1 MIKTLSIG
9 QASYDIYVSVDEYPK
24 EGDKLRFI
32 NKIGCGGGTAC
43 NVAYML
49 AKWGI
54 SSTFAGVV
62 GNDVY
67 GNRVRKELETAGVDT
82 RYVETSY
89 EKDTVLSFVLV
100 DSKNKM
106 STSFDVADEFVKLK
120 KFDFDFQPD
129 LIVLDGNDTYASKS
143 TIERFPKA
151 VTILRAT
158 RFNQDIANLALK
170 VNYLIC
176 SLDFV
181 SGHLKMP
188 IDSSNVSALVNAYT
202 ELRSRYEHQN
212 IIITLGNNGAIY
224 MVDDQIKIS
233 PSLKME
239 VVDTSGCGDIFTG
252 AFSYGIAN
260 NFTLEK
266 SIKYGNIA
274 AGLATRVIG
283 GRISIPKIDEVNKI
297 YEKNN

>member
-1 MIKTLSIG
+1 MIKTLALG
-9 QASYDIYVSVDEYPK
+9 QANYDIYINVDDYPK
-24 EGDKLRFI
+24 EGSKDRFI

-43 NVAYML
+43 NAAYML
-49 AKWGI
+49 AKWGV
-54 SSTFAGVV
+54 SSTFAGVI

-67 GNRVRKELETAGVDT
+67 GTRVRKELESVGVDT
-82 RYVETSY
+82 RYIETSY

-100 DSKNKM
+100 DNKNKIP
-106 STSFDVADEFVKLK
+106 TSFDVADEFVKLK

-129 LIVLDGNDTYASKS
+129 LIILDGNDTYASKS
-143 TIERFPKA
+143 TLERFPKA
-151 VTILRAT
+151 VTVLRAT

-188 IDSSNVSALVNAYT
+188 IDSNNVQSLVNAYT
-202 ELRSRYEHQN
+202 ELRGRYEHQN
-212 IIITLGNNGAIY
+212 IIITLGHNGAMY
-224 MVDDQIKIS
+224 MVGDQIKIS
-233 PSLKME
+233 PALKID

-252 AFSYGIAN
+252 AFSYGVAS

-274 AGLATRVIG
+274 AGLAARVVG
-283 GRISIPKIDEVNKI
+283 GRLSIPKLDEVNKI

>member
-1 MIKTLSIG
+1 MIKTLALG
-9 QASYDIYVSVDEYPK
+9 QANYDIYINVDDYPK
-24 EGDKLRFI
+24 EGSKDRFI

-49 AKWGI
+49 AKWGV
-54 SSTFAGVV
+54 SSTFAGVI

-67 GNRVRKELETAGVDT
+67 GTRVRKELESVGVDT
-82 RYVETSY
+82 RYIETSY

-100 DSKNKM
+100 DNKNKIP
-106 STSFDVADEFVKLK
+106 TSFDVADEFVKLK

-129 LIVLDGNDTYASKS
+129 LIILDGNDTYASKS
-143 TIERFPKA
+143 TLERFPKA
-151 VTILRAT
+151 VTVLRAT

-188 IDSSNVSALVNAYT
+188 IDSNNVQSLVNAYT
-202 ELRSRYEHQN
+202 ELRGRYEHQN
-212 IIITLGNNGAIY
+212 IIITLGHNGAMY
-224 MVDDQIKIS
+224 MVGDQIKIS
-233 PSLKME
+233 PALKID

-252 AFSYGIAN
+252 AFSDGVAS

-274 AGLATRVIG
+274 AGLATRVVG
-283 GRISIPKIDEVNKI
+283 GRLSIPKLDEVNKI

>member
-9 QASYDIYVSVDEYPK
+9 QASYDIYINVDDYPK
-24 EGDKLRFI
+24 EGTKERFI

-49 AKWGI
+49 AKWGV

-67 GNRVRKELETAGVDT
+67 GTRVRKELETAGVDT

-100 DSKNKM
+100 DGKNKIP
-106 STSFDVADEFVKLK
+106 TVFDVADEFVKLK

-129 LIVLDGNDTYASKS
+129 LVILDGNDTYASKS

-170 VNYLIC
+170 VSYLIC

-181 SGHLKMP
+181 SGHLKMQV
-188 IDSSNVSALVNAYT
+188 DGNNVQSLVNAYT
-202 ELRSRYEHQN
+202 ELKNRYEHQV
-212 IIITLGNNGAIY
+212 IVITLGSNGAMY
-224 MVDDQIKIS
+224 MIDNQIKIS
-233 PSLKME
+233 PTLKIDI
-239 VVDTSGCGDIFTG
+239 VDTSGCGDIFTG
-252 AFSYGIAN
+252 AFSYGIAS
-260 NFTLEK
+260 NFALEK
-266 SIKYGNIA
+266 AIKYGNIA
-274 AGLATRVIG
+274 AGLATRVVG
-283 GRISIPKIDEVNKI
+283 GRLSIPKLDEVNKI

>member
-1 MIKTLSIG
+1 MIKTLALG
-9 QASYDIYVSVDEYPK
+9 QANYDIYINVDDYPK
-24 EGDKLRFI
+24 EGSKDRFI

-49 AKWGI
+49 AKWGV
-54 SSTFAGVV
+54 SSTFAGVI

-67 GNRVRKELETAGVDT
+67 GTRVRKELESVGVDT
-82 RYVETSY
+82 RYIETSY

-100 DSKNKM
+100 DNKNKIP
-106 STSFDVADEFVKLK
+106 TSFDVADEFVKLK

-129 LIVLDGNDTYASKS
+129 LIILDGNDTYASKS
-143 TIERFPKA
+143 TLERFPKA
-151 VTILRAT
+151 VTVLRAT

-176 SLDFV
+176 SLDVV

-188 IDSSNVSALVNAYT
+188 IDSNNVQSLVNAYT
-202 ELRSRYEHQN
+202 ELRGRYEHQN
-212 IIITLGNNGAIY
+212 IIITLGHNGAMY
-224 MVDDQIKIS
+224 MVGDQIKIS
-233 PSLKME
+233 PALKID

-252 AFSYGIAN
+252 AFSYGVASS
-260 NFTLEK
+260 FTLEK

-274 AGLATRVIG
+274 AGLATRVVG
-283 GRISIPKIDEVNKI
+283 GRLSIPKLDEVNKI

>member
-1 MIKTLSIG
+1 MIKTLALG
-9 QASYDIYVSVDEYPK
+9 QANYDIYINVDDYPK
-24 EGDKLRFI
+24 EGSKDRFI

-43 NVAYML
+43 NAAYML
-49 AKWGI
+49 AKWGV
-54 SSTFAGVV
+54 SSTFAGVI

-67 GNRVRKELETAGVDT
+67 GTRVRKELESVGVDT
-82 RYVETSY
+82 RYIETSY

-100 DSKNKM
+100 DNKNKIP
-106 STSFDVADEFVKLK
+106 TSFDVADEFVKLK

-129 LIVLDGNDTYASKS
+129 LIILDGNDTYASKS
-143 TIERFPKA
+143 TLERFPKA
-151 VTILRAT
+151 VTVLRAT

-188 IDSSNVSALVNAYT
+188 IDSNNVQSLVNAYT
-202 ELRSRYEHQN
+202 ELRGRYEHQN
-212 IIITLGNNGAIY
+212 IIITLGHNGAMY
-224 MVDDQIKIS
+224 MVGDQIKIS
-233 PSLKME
+233 PALKID

-252 AFSYGIAN
+252 AFSYGVASS
-260 NFTLEK
+260 FTLEK

-274 AGLATRVIG
+274 AGLATRVVG
-283 GRISIPKIDEVNKI
+283 GRLSIPKLDEVNKI

>member
-1 MIKTLSIG
+1 MIKTLSLG
-9 QASYDIYVSVDEYPK
+9 QANYDIYVNVDDYPK
-24 EGDKLRFI
+24 EGSKDRFI

-54 SSTFAGVV
+54 SSTFAGVI

-67 GNRVRKELETAGVDT
+67 GTRIRKELESVGVDT
-82 RYVETSY
+82 RYIETSY

-100 DSKNKM
+100 DNKNKVP
-106 STSFDVADEFVKLK
+106 TTFDVADEFVKLK

-129 LIVLDGNDTYASKS
+129 LVILDGNDTYASKS

-151 VTILRAT
+151 ITVLRAT

-170 VNYLIC
+170 VNYLVC

-181 SGHLKMP
+181 SGHLKTI
-188 IDSSNVSALVNAYT
+188 IDSNNVQSLVNAYI
-202 ELRSRYEHQN
+202 ELKNRYEHQN
-212 IIITLGNNGAIY
+212 IIITLGNNGAMY

-233 PSLKME
+233 PSLKMN

-252 AFSYGIAN
+252 AFSYGIAS

-274 AGLATRVIG
+274 AGLAVRVVG
-283 GRISIPKIDEVNKI
+283 GRLSIPKLDEVNKI

>member
-1 MIKTLSIG
+1 MIKTLALG
-9 QASYDIYVSVDEYPK
+9 QANYDIYINVDDYPK
-24 EGDKLRFI
+24 EGSKDRFI

-49 AKWGI
+49 AKWGV
-54 SSTFAGVV
+54 SSTFAGVI

-67 GNRVRKELETAGVDT
+67 GTRVRKELESVGVDT
-82 RYVETSY
+82 RYIETSY

-100 DSKNKM
+100 DNKNKIP
-106 STSFDVADEFVKLK
+106 TSFDVADEFVKLK

-129 LIVLDGNDTYASKS
+129 LIILDGNDTYASKS
-143 TIERFPKA
+143 TLERFPKA
-151 VTILRAT
+151 VTVLRAT

-188 IDSSNVSALVNAYT
+188 IDSNNVQSLVNAYT
-202 ELRSRYEHQN
+202 ELRGRYEHQN
-212 IIITLGNNGAIY
+212 IIITLGHNGAMY
-224 MVDDQIKIS
+224 MVGDQIKIS
-233 PSLKME
+233 PALKID

-252 AFSYGIAN
+252 AFSYGVASS
-260 NFTLEK
+260 FTLEK

-274 AGLATRVIG
+274 AGLAARVVG
-283 GRISIPKIDEVNKI
+283 GRLSIPKLDEVNKI

>member
-1 MIKTLSIG
+1 MIKTLSLG
-9 QASYDIYVSVDEYPK
+9 QANYDIYVNVSEYPK
-24 EGDKLRFI
+24 EGTKDRFI

-43 NVAYML
+43 NVSYML
-49 AKWGI
+49 AKWGV

-67 GNRVRKELETAGVDT
+67 GIRVRKELETAGVDT
-82 RYVETSY
+82 RYIETSY

-100 DSKNKM
+100 DSKNKIP
-106 STSFDVADEFVKLK
+106 TSFDVADEFVKLK

-129 LIVLDGNDTYASKS
+129 LIILDGNDTYASKS
-143 TIERFPKA
+143 TVERFPKA

-170 VNYLIC
+170 VNYLVC
-176 SLDFV
+176 SMDFV

-188 IDSSNVSALVNAYT
+188 IDSANVQSLVNAYT
-202 ELRSRYEHQN
+202 ELRNRYEHQN
-212 IIITLGNNGAIY
+212 IIITLGNNGTMY
-224 MVDDQIKIS
+224 MVDNQIKIS
-233 PSLKME
+233 PALKID
-239 VVDTSGCGDIFTG
+239 VVDPSGCGDIFTG

-260 NFTLEK
+260 SFALEK
-266 SIKYGNIA
+266 AIKYGNIA
-274 AGLATRVIG
+274 AGLATRIIG
-283 GRISIPKIDEVNKI
+283 GRLSIPKLDEVNKI

>member
-1 MIKTLSIG
+1 MIKTLALG
-9 QASYDIYVSVDEYPK
+9 QANYDIYINVDDYPK
-24 EGDKLRFI
+24 EGSKDRFI

-49 AKWGI
+49 AKWGV
-54 SSTFAGVV
+54 SSTFAGVI

-67 GNRVRKELETAGVDT
+67 GTRVRKELESVGVDT
-82 RYVETSY
+82 RYIETSY

-100 DSKNKM
+100 DNKNKIP
-106 STSFDVADEFVKLK
+106 TSFDVADEFVKLK

-129 LIVLDGNDTYASKS
+129 LIILDGNDTYASKS
-143 TIERFPKA
+143 TLERFPKA
-151 VTILRAT
+151 VTVLRAT

-188 IDSSNVSALVNAYT
+188 IDSNNVQSLVNAYT
-202 ELRSRYEHQN
+202 ELRGRYEHQN
-212 IIITLGNNGAIY
+212 IIITLGHNGAMY
-224 MVDDQIKIS
+224 MVGDQIKIS
-233 PSLKME
+233 PALKID

-252 AFSYGIAN
+252 AFSYGVAS

-266 SIKYGNIA
+266 SIKDGTIA
-274 AGLATRVIG
+274 AGLAARVVG
-283 GRISIPKIDEVNKI
+283 GRLSIPKLDEVNKI

>member
-1 MIKTLSIG
+1 
-9 QASYDIYVSVDEYPK
+9 
-24 EGDKLRFI
+24 
-32 NKIGCGGGTAC
+32 
-43 NVAYML
+43 ML

-212 IIITLGNNGAIY
+212 IIITLGNNGAMY

-260 NFTLEK
+260 NYLPHLDLHGETT
-266 SIKYGNIA
+266 
-274 AGLATRVIG
+274 ATIVYLIEAFIRDNVKLKND
-283 GRISIPKIDEVNKI
+283 KIIIIHGKGSGALRSKTHELLKRNKRVNKYYI
-297 YEKNN
+297 DGLNDGQTVVLLNLK

>member
-1 MIKTLSIG
+1 MIKTLALG
-9 QASYDIYVSVDEYPK
+9 QANYDIYINVDDYPK
-24 EGDKLRFI
+24 EGSKDRFI

-49 AKWGI
+49 AKWGV
-54 SSTFAGVV
+54 SSTFAGVM

-67 GNRVRKELETAGVDT
+67 GTRVRKELESVGVDT
-82 RYVETSY
+82 RYIETSY

-100 DSKNKM
+100 DNKNKIP
-106 STSFDVADEFVKLK
+106 TSFDVADEFVKLK

-129 LIVLDGNDTYASKS
+129 LIILDGNDTYASKS
-143 TIERFPKA
+143 TLERFPKA
-151 VTILRAT
+151 VTVLRAT

-188 IDSSNVSALVNAYT
+188 IDSNNVQSLVNAYT
-202 ELRSRYEHQN
+202 ELRGRYEHQN
-212 IIITLGNNGAIY
+212 IIITLGHNGAMY
-224 MVDDQIKIS
+224 MVGDQIKIS
-233 PSLKME
+233 PALKID

-252 AFSYGIAN
+252 AFSYGVASS
-260 NFTLEK
+260 FTLEK

-274 AGLATRVIG
+274 AGLATRVVG
-283 GRISIPKIDEVNKI
+283 GRLSIPKLDEVNKI